1 MTKMALIVANTQ
13 RRTLFCVWIVTGNPV
28 QPLECVWI
36 DRDQRKFAN
45 CEESEPPRLR
55 LCA

>member
-1 MTKMALIVANTQ
+1 MTKTALIVTDTQ
-13 RRTLFCVWIVTGNPV
+13 RSALTCVWIETGNPV
-28 QPLECVWI
+28 QPLACVWV
-36 DRDQRKFAN
+36 DRDQRRVAN